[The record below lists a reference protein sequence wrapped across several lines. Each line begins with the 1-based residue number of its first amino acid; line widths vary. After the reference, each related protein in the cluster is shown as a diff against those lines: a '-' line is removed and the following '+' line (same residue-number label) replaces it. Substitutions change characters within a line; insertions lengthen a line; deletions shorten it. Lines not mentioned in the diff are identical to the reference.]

1 MARRKNTKITED
13 ELKNLIGN
21 HITTSESYYGGTL
34 SQERERAVEYYLG
47 SEMGNEIEG
56 RSQVISSDTADA
68 VESLMAQLMKIFTAS
83 NQLFRA
89 EPVGAEDIEVAK
101 QASDYINHIF
111 YKKNEGWVLLHNMI
125 KDALIE
131 KNGFL
136 KIYWEKS
143 DKVEREEYES
153 LDDEQFTELVADDD
167 VEVIEH
173 TETIDTDMIP
183 EGIEV
188 DADGMMQIPSPPMQ
202 APDGMMIDNG
212 MMQSVPAPKKHDIVV
227 HRTIRNGQVRIDGI
241 PPEEFLIESRAKSI
255 NTANFVAQRCRKTR
269 GELLELGFDKD
280 IVETIPSAY
289 ESEYNSEEEARH
301 DDTDRNSQKNNLDYA
316 TQEVEIYECYVKC
329 DYEGKGKAE
338 LRKVTVAGNNG
349 AIMLDDEPYDT
360 MPFVSLT
367 PIIMPHRFYGR
378 SIAEMV
384 EDVQTVKS
392 FIMRSINDNIYGL
405 SNNRLIVNDSLTN
418 ISDILTNRP
427 NMIVRVKG
435 SPQEAVSSLPAQ
447 PINDIAFPIL
457 KYYDE
462 LKEQRTGVSKT
473 SMGLNTDAL
482 NSQTSTGL
490 NQVMN
495 SAQSRIEFFARTFAN
510 TGIKDLGKKIFEVV
524 VKHQDKDDVV
534 MVTNKFIA
542 YKPYE
547 WRDRC
552 NITITSGLGS
562 GNEDRKMLF
571 LNNILERQ
579 IQALRLQGNPE
590 YPLVNLDKIFTTL
603 QRMVETAGMQDA
615 EQFFLDPSTQELPQ
629 PQPKPP
635 TEFEKVSLA
644 QIQGENQRKQAD
656 LKFQRDKMMLDF
668 QKALLKFESDITSM
682 EIQSNKDINQEEIKS
697 RTKLAVEEMREMMKS
712 FSIDAPEVQPQQQV
726 NTELPKTIP
735 QARFN
740 LPK

>member
-1 MARRKNTKITED
+1 
-13 ELKNLIGN
+13 
-21 HITTSESYYGGTL
+21 
-34 SQERERAVEYYLG
+34 
-47 SEMGNEIEG
+47 
-56 RSQVISSDTADA
+56 
-68 VESLMAQLMKIFTAS
+68 
-83 NQLFRA
+83 
-89 EPVGAEDIEVAK
+89 
-101 QASDYINHIF
+101 
-111 YKKNEGWVLLHNMI
+111 
-125 KDALIE
+125 
-131 KNGFL
+131 
-136 KIYWEKS
+136 
-143 DKVEREEYES
+143 
-153 LDDEQFTELVADDD
+153 
-167 VEVIEH
+167 
-173 TETIDTDMIP
+173 
-183 EGIEV
+183 
-188 DADGMMQIPSPPMQ
+188 
-202 APDGMMIDNG
+202 
-212 MMQSVPAPKKHDIVV
+212 
-227 HRTIRNGQVRIDGI
+227 
-241 PPEEFLIESRAKSI
+241 
-255 NTANFVAQRCRKTR
+255 
-269 GELLELGFDKD
+269 
-280 IVETIPSAY
+280 
-289 ESEYNSEEEARH
+289 
-301 DDTDRNSQKNNLDYA
+301 
-316 TQEVEIYECYVKC
+316 
-329 DYEGKGKAE
+329 
-338 LRKVTVAGNNG
+338 
-349 AIMLDDEPYDT
+349 
-360 MPFVSLT
+360 
-367 PIIMPHRFYGR
+367 MPHRFYGR

-579 IQALRLQGNPE
+579 IQALRLQGNPQ

>member
-1 MARRKNTKITED
+1 MARRKNKKITED
-13 ELKNLIGN
+13 ELKALVGN
-21 HITTSESYYGGTL
+21 HIQSSEAYYGGTL

-83 NQLFRA
+83 NQIFRA

-111 YKKNEGWVLLHNMI
+111 YKKNDGWVLLHNMI
-125 KDALIE
+125 KDSLIE
-131 KNGFL
+131 KNGFV
-136 KIYWEKS
+136 KVFWEKT
-143 DKVEREEYES
+143 DKVVRESYEN
-153 LDDEQFTELVADDD
+153 LDDKQFTMLLADDG

-173 TETIDTDMIP
+173 TERVDEKAIP
-183 EGIEV
+183 EGIIV
-188 DADGMMQIPSPPMQ
+188 DENNMMELPVPPQ
-202 APDGMMIDNG
+202 VAPDGQIIDVG
-212 MMQSVPAPKKHDIVV
+212 MQQVPAPMMHDVVIHKKEEK
-227 HRTIRNGQVRIDGI
+227 GQVKIEGI
-241 PPEEFLIESRAKSI
+241 PPEEFIIESRAKTI
-255 NTANFVAQRCRKTR
+255 NSANFVAQKVKKTR
-269 GELLELGFDKD
+269 GELIEMGFDRD
-280 IVETIPSAY
+280 LVDTIPSAY
-289 ESEYNSEEEARH
+289 DSDYDSEEQARH
-301 DDTDRNSQKNNLDYA
+301 DDIDKNSTKNNIDYS
-316 TQEVEIYECYVKC
+316 TQEVCIYECYVKC
-329 DYEGKGKAE
+329 DYEGKGVSE
-338 LRKVTVAGNNG
+338 LRKVTVAGENANM
-349 AIMLDDEPYDT
+349 ILDDEPFDT

-435 SPQEAVSSLPAQ
+435 SPSEAVSSLPAQ

-457 KYYDE
+457 KYYDD

-473 SMGLNTDAL
+473 SMGLNADAL

-510 TGIKDLGKKIFEVV
+510 TGIKDLGRKIFEMV
-524 VKHQDKDDVV
+524 VKHQDKEDVV
-534 MVTNKFIA
+534 MIRNEFIP

-552 NITITSGLGS
+552 DVTISSGLGS
-562 GNEDRKMLF
+562 GSEDRKMLF

-579 IQALRLQGNPE
+579 IQALKLQGNPS
-590 YPLVNLDKIFTTL
+590 YPLVNLDKIYTTL

-615 EQFFLDPSTQELPQ
+615 DQFFLDPSTQELPQ

-656 LKFQRDKMMLDF
+656 LKFQRDKLALDF
-668 QKALLKFESDITSM
+668 QKALLKFEADIASM

-697 RTKLAVEEMREMMKS
+697 RTKLAVEEMREMMKALN
-712 FSIDAPEVQPQQQV
+712 IEKPQVEPQTQV

-740 LPK
+740 IPK